1 MTTTKKTTT
10 KKASVS
16 AIIDAPK
23 YKNIARAELLE
34 PTDNPW
40 TVVPKFKTTV
50 NNQTDYLRC
59 VNNCRF
65 FYKTEPLVAT
75 VMDKLVEIGIT
86 ELVFSK
92 NKLSDNEFRVF
103 EAIKPKLTEFA
114 EQMATEYLLSGLVV
128 PEVGYGRVDKDFI
141 FSLGVKKYTSLIL
154 PDSMWIRDPATIT
167 IRTSLLSD
175 KPSYFVKVPTDLIS
189 FIKSGGTYPD
199 GKKDEVLYQT
209 MVSQF
214 PDFVKAILSG
224 QTEVLL
230 ENDDVIRRKYM
241 PDNPYPI
248 PYIQSALEPL
258 HHKRKLRRMDYSII
272 DKIISAIMHVK
283 IGDKDFPIT
292 QSEEDQEYVES
303 IASQL
308 RMRGRNEQVLE
319 RIFQLITNHTVDIK
333 WIFPDSSALLN
344 VDKYKDINEEILF
357 GLGFPRV
364 LITGEAQK
372 SGTSDSEIATLS
384 PIKTAEGFRRKI
396 LEVIKD
402 ICTEI
407 SKRNKFNSV
416 PAVSFKEMNLHKF
429 QDMLNGLR
437 LMWDTAGIS
446 RSSID
451 KTLGFE
457 FSSEIDLMEEE
468 MKELKDRGLSEFGP
482 TPNSKNSVLLGDG
495 QNPATNPQDQN
506 NQTNPTQN
514 NKVTPAKQ
522 PKTTKKAGSG
532 E

>member
-1 MTTTKKTTT
+1 MATTRKTKTAV
-10 KKASVS
+10 KAVVM
-16 AIIDAPK
+16 PK
-23 YKNIARAELLE
+23 AMHIAKSELLQ

-40 TVVPKFKTTV
+40 TAVPKFKTTT
-50 NNQTDYLRC
+50 NNYDDYVKC
-59 VNNCRF
+59 VNHCRF
-65 FYKTEPLVAT
+65 FYKTEPLVST
-75 VMDKLVEIGIT
+75 VLDKLVEIGIT

-103 EAIKPKLTEFA
+103 EAVKPRLTEFA
-114 EQMATEYLLSGLVV
+114 EQMATEFLMSGFVI
-128 PEVGYGRVDKDFI
+128 PEIGYAKVDKDFL
-141 FSLGVKKYTSLIL
+141 FALGVKRYPSLEL
-154 PDSMWIRDPATIT
+154 PDSMWLRDPTT
-167 IRTSLLSD
+167 VKIRTTLLSD
-175 KPSYFVKVPTDLIS
+175 KPSYFVKVPTDLVS
-189 FIKSGGTYPD
+189 FIKSKGTYPD
-199 GKKDEVLYQT
+199 GKKDTILYEK
-209 MVSQF
+209 MVDEF
-214 PDFVKAILSG
+214 PEFVDAILKG
-224 QTEVLL
+224 ETEILM
-230 ENDDVIRRKYM
+230 ENDNVIRRKFM

-248 PYIQSALEPL
+248 PYVQSALEPL
-258 HHKRKLRRMDYSII
+258 HQKRKLRRMDYSIV

-308 RMRGRNEQVLE
+308 RMRGRDEQVLE
-319 RIFQLITNHTVDIK
+319 RIFQLITNHTVEIK
-333 WIFPDSSALLN
+333 WIFPETEALLN
-344 VDKYKDINEEILF
+344 IDKYNDINQEILF

-396 LEVIKD
+396 IEVIKD

-429 QDMLNGLR
+429 QDMLNALR

-446 RSSID
+446 RTSID
-451 KTLGFE
+451 KTMGFE
-457 FSSEIDLMEEE
+457 FSQEIDLMEQE
-468 MKELKDRGLSEFGP
+468 MKELRARDLSEFGP
-482 TPNSKNSVLLGDG
+482 TPNSKNSVLLEDG
-495 QNPATNPQDQN
+495 QTPEDSTQ
-506 NQTNPTQN
+506 PTTET
-514 NKVTPAKQ
+514 KAKPAKKT
-522 PKTTKKAGSG
+522 PKSPKSGSG